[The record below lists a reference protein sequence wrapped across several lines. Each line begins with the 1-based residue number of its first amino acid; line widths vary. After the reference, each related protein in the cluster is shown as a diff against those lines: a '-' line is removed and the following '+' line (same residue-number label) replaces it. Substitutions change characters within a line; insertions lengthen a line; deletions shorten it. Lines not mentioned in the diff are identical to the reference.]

1 MLTPL
6 GYGPA
11 LLTWPSNKRRDPAG
25 ESDVAGRAR
34 VKVARALDCRVGS
47 TLERERTEVRPAPR
61 VRADIR

>member
-34 VKVARALDCRVGS
+34 VKVARALERRVGS
-47 TLERERTEVRPAPR
+47 ALERTNGNSSSPR